1 MPEKI
6 IREET
11 YPKAIGLCFF
21 GMGTPIFCLFI
32 V

>member
-1 MPEKI
+1 MPERRRRK
-6 IREET
+6 ET
-11 YPKAIGLCFF
+11 YPEATCLYFF